1 MRPFIILFTAF
12 LTFSG
17 GAFALSM
24 ASIIKQAEVIKVNA
38 VTAATS
44 TAITVSTTIRGFA
57 ANDPYQIKSLDVP
70 KATYMTRFKA
80 GMGETGGLKG
90 LLKRN
95 AWYAGWAATM
105 FAAGWAIDELTNQV
119 VSTSFPLPMGGYV
132 STLEF
137 RYISTGG
144 VYASFA
150 CSTTPP
156 LTFTACLNS
165 LKYSPLPKSQPVV
178 VNNGGL
184 LQVTYPSIDL
194 MDERFSPSMLRP
206 GLKITFNLYGTTS
219 GDFNSEVAVVSD
231 DSLYDSLITQML
243 QDPDSSGQAFMA
255 PDAWPYPYPEVFPDT
270 VPYIPG
276 VTQSDQE
283 LLDLY
288 AQGLLQSTNPNAAHY
303 VSPEKLAEIAALAGQ
318 LQAGVTPQALV
329 DAANQAAQ
337 APVTQAQL
345 EELMKKQEAAEAKAD
360 AAALE
365 GAKAALAPAT
375 TALDQLNDEKS
386 QLEDMI
392 SDSPTANPPSSI
404 PDIFDWTLPTGNCQ
418 PYPFTFTIQAGSA
431 QADDDGAFCRTYNE
445 VAHPLIFWFLNM
457 LTAVYIFGIW
467 SRTMTSVVGG
477 R

>member
-1 MRPFIILFTAF
+1 MRPVIILFTAF

-24 ASIIKQAEVIKVNA
+24 SAIIKQAEVIKVNA
-38 VTAATS
+38 VTAATN

-95 AWYAGWAATM
+95 AWYAGWLATM
-105 FAAGWAIDELTNQV
+105 VAAGWAIDELTNQV
-119 VSTSFPLPMGGYV
+119 TKNVLTYRGTCVNTSGYMGMA
-132 STLEF
+132 SLENKTPAECGAALRAALLA
-137 RYISTGG
+137 RYPS
-144 VYASFA
+144 
-150 CSTTPP
+150 
-156 LTFTACLNS
+156 LTSYTYSGSIA
-165 LKYSPLPKSQPVV
+165 SPLPPASPQQFIIQLSGENFGKLM
-178 VNNGGL
+178 NL
-184 LQVTYPSIDL
+184 LP
-194 MDERFSPSMLRP
+194 P
-206 GLKITFNLYGTTS
+206 TTTK
-219 GDFNSEVAVVSD
+219 EVIPD
-231 DSLYDSLITQML
+231 DALYDSLISKML
-243 QDPDSSGQAFMA
+243 QDPVKAADAFMV
-255 PDAWPYPYPEVFPDT
+255 PDPWPYPYPEVFPDT

-318 LQAGVTPQALV
+318 LQQGLTDPQPAV

-345 EELMKKQEAAEAKAD
+345 EEILKKQAAAEAKAD
-360 AAALE
+360 AAAVTQ
-365 GAKAALAPAT
+365 AAAALAPAT
-375 TALDQLNDEKS
+375 TALDDLQDEKTE
-386 QLEDMI
+386 LEGMI
-392 SDSPTANPPSSI
+392 TDAPTAQPPSSI

-418 PYPFTFTIQAGSA
+418 PYPFTFSIQAGSA
-431 QADDDGAFCRTYNE
+431 RADDNGAFCQTYND

>member
-17 GAFALSM
+17 GAFAFSM
-24 ASIIKQAEVIKVNA
+24 AGIIKQAEVIKVNA

-90 LLKRN
+90 LVKRN
-95 AWYAGWAATM
+95 AWYVGWAATM
-105 FAAGWAIDELTNQV
+105 AAAGWAIDELTNQV
-119 VSTSFPLPMGGYV
+119 MTKPTNYNGYC
-132 STLEF
+132 
-137 RYISTGG
+137 Y
-144 VYASFA
+144 
-150 CSTTPP
+150 
-156 LTFTACLNS
+156 
-165 LKYSPLPKSQPVV
+165 Q
-178 VNNGGL
+178 
-184 LQVTYPSIDL
+184 D
-194 MDERFSPSMLRP
+194 
-206 GLKITFNLYGTTS
+206 YGTTYTTTYSNCVSIRIGPYTNIQNTVYLS
-219 GDFNSEVAVVSD
+219 GPYPFVIGSETFISITGCRPTDSNLCATIKFSFLPFSASQGALESVSD
-231 DSLYDSLITQML
+231 DALYDSLITEML
-243 QDPDSSGQAFMA
+243 KDPQKAAQAFMV

-303 VSPEKLAEIAALAGQ
+303 VTPEKLAEIAALAGQ

-365 GAKAALAPAT
+365 AAKAALAPAT
-375 TALDQLNDEKS
+375 TALDQLNDEKT

-404 PDIFDWTLPTGNCQ
+404 PDIFDWTLPSGNCQ

-467 SRTMTSVVGG
+467 SRTMTFVVGG

>member
-1 MRPFIILFTAF
+1 MRPVIILFTAF

-17 GAFALSM
+17 GAFAFSM
-24 ASIIKQAEVIKVNA
+24 AGIIKQAEVIKVNA

-95 AWYAGWAATM
+95 AWYAGWLATM
-105 FAAGWAIDELTNQV
+105 VAAGWAIDELTNQV
-119 VSTSFPLPMGGYV
+119 TSTPAGADPRYVWYAQAGEVGYSTSKFTPAEAGVAYCQAYYGKPCTLVSATKNNDSLYYVVFHPQGFGYNPGIQVGRIDCTSNPANLP
-132 STLEF
+132 
-137 RYISTGG
+137 
-144 VYASFA
+144 ASIK
-150 CSTTPP
+150 TT
-156 LTFTACLNS
+156 C
-165 LKYSPLPKSQPVV
+165 
-178 VNNGGL
+178 NNG
-184 LQVTYPSIDL
+184 VPVN
-194 MDERFSPSMLRP
+194 P
-206 GLKITFNLYGTTS
+206 
-219 GDFNSEVAVVSD
+219 VSD
-231 DSLYDSLITQML
+231 DALYDSLISKML
-243 QDPDSSGQAFMA
+243 LDPESAAQAFMV

-303 VSPEKLAEIAALAGQ
+303 VTPEKLAEIAALAGQ

-360 AAALE
+360 AAAVTQ
-365 GAKAALAPAT
+365 AASALAPAA
-375 TALDQLNDEKS
+375 TALDKLNDEKAD
-386 QLEDMI
+386 LEGMI
-392 SDSPTANPPSSI
+392 TDAPTAQPPSTM
-404 PDIFDWTLPTGNCQ
+404 PNIFKWTLPTGNCQ

-431 QADDDGAFCRTYNE
+431 HADDNGAFCQTYNE
-445 VAHPLIFWFLNM
+445 VVHPLIFWFLNM
-457 LTAVYIFGIW
+457 LTAIYIFSIW

>member
-1 MRPFIILFTAF
+1 MRPFIILFTAL

-17 GAFALSM
+17 GVAAFSM
-24 ASIIKQAEVIKVNA
+24 SSVIKQAEVIRVNA
-38 VTAATS
+38 VTAATN

-57 ANDPYQIKSLDVP
+57 ANDPYQIKKIDVP

-105 FAAGWAIDELTNQV
+105 FAAGWAMDELSNQLVSVNGVSISGAGYCQILNSSGTVFINISNFQSSDECIAYVKTMPYTNAGVTYQGAFANAQGNFTYYN
-119 VSTSFPLPMGGYV
+119 TSGGLKYYRASFQGKYPVPYPYYV
-132 STLEF
+132 SYRVSSGVEKPNF
-137 RYISTGG
+137 IS
-144 VYASFA
+144 
-150 CSTTPP
+150 
-156 LTFTACLNS
+156 
-165 LKYSPLPKSQPVV
+165 
-178 VNNGGL
+178 
-184 LQVTYPSIDL
+184 
-194 MDERFSPSMLRP
+194 
-206 GLKITFNLYGTTS
+206 
-219 GDFNSEVAVVSD
+219 VSD
-231 DSLYDSLITQML
+231 DALYNSLISKML
-243 QDPDSSGQAFMA
+243 DDPNAASQAFMV
-255 PDAWPYPYPEVFPDT
+255 PDPWPYPYPEVLPDT

-303 VSPEKLAEIAALAGQ
+303 VTPEKLAEIAALAGQ
-318 LQAGVTPQALV
+318 LQQGLNPEAAV

-337 APVTQAQL
+337 SPVTQAQL

-360 AAALE
+360 AAAVTQ
-365 GAKAALAPAT
+365 AASALAPAA
-375 TALDQLNDEKS
+375 TALDKLNDEKAD
-386 QLEDMI
+386 LEGMI
-392 SDSPTANPPSSI
+392 TDAPTAQPPSTM
-404 PDIFDWTLPTGNCQ
+404 PNIFKWTLPTGNCQ

-431 QADDDGAFCRTYNE
+431 HADDNGAFCQTYNE
-445 VAHPLIFWFLNM
+445 VVHPLIFWFLNM
-457 LTAVYIFGIW
+457 LTAIYIFSIW

>member
-1 MRPFIILFTAF
+1 MRPVIILFSALFIFSAGVSAF
-12 LTFSG
+12 
-17 GAFALSM
+17 SM
-24 ASIIKQAEVIKVNA
+24 AGIIKQAEVIKVNA

-57 ANDPYQIKSLDVP
+57 ANDPYQIKKLDVP

-90 LLKRN
+90 LVKRN
-95 AWYAGWAATM
+95 AWYAAWAASIA
-105 FAAGWAIDELTNQV
+105 AAGWAIDELTDQV
-119 VSTSFPLPMGGYV
+119 TNKPKVYTGSCQTTTGSFGTRTFEQCISIALSASYPVFQKIEYLSGAETLTLGQLTIYKTYGCNTASPPVCTSRDNVFFTPSSVG
-132 STLEF
+132 
-137 RYISTGG
+137 
-144 VYASFA
+144 YAS
-150 CSTTPP
+150 
-156 LTFTACLNS
+156 
-165 LKYSPLPKSQPVV
+165 SQPV
-178 VNNGGL
+178 
-184 LQVTYPSIDL
+184 
-194 MDERFSPSMLRP
+194 
-206 GLKITFNLYGTTS
+206 
-219 GDFNSEVAVVSD
+219 SD
-231 DSLYDSLITQML
+231 DALYDSLVTQML
-243 QDPDSSGQAFMA
+243 NDPEKAAQAFMV
-255 PDAWPYPYPEVFPDT
+255 PDPWPYPYPEVFPDT

-303 VSPEKLAEIAALAGQ
+303 VTPEKLAEIAALAGQ
-318 LQAGVTPQALV
+318 LQAGATPEAVV
-329 DAANQAAQ
+329 DAANQVAQ

-365 GAKAALAPAT
+365 AAKAALAPAT
-375 TALDQLNDEKS
+375 TALDQLNDEKT

>member
-1 MRPFIILFTAF
+1 MRPVIILFSALLIFSAGVSAF
-12 LTFSG
+12 
-17 GAFALSM
+17 SM
-24 ASIIKQAEVIKVNA
+24 AGIIKQAEVIKVNA
-38 VTAATS
+38 VTAATN
-44 TAITVSTTIRGFA
+44 TAITVSTTVRGFA

-95 AWYAGWAATM
+95 AWYAAWAASIA
-105 FAAGWAIDELTNQV
+105 AAGWAIDELTD
-119 VSTSFPLPMGGYV
+119 
-132 STLEF
+132 
-137 RYISTGG
+137 
-144 VYASFA
+144 
-150 CSTTPP
+150 
-156 LTFTACLNS
+156 
-165 LKYSPLPKSQPVV
+165 
-178 VNNGGL
+178 
-184 LQVTYPSIDL
+184 QVTSKEKIYSGTCK
-194 MDERFSPSMLRP
+194 SPSGNFGTRTYNDCIALALTSNFSVFISATLVSGPSSLTIGQLSVYDLVGCRP
-206 GLKITFNLYGTTS
+206 SNPNDCSRNPPRRMEFTPTS
-219 GDFNSEVAVVSD
+219 YTEGVTIPISD
-231 DSLYDSLITQML
+231 DSIYDSLITEML
-243 QDPDSSGQAFMA
+243 IDPQKAAQAFMV
-255 PDAWPYPYPEVFPDT
+255 PDAWPYPYPQVLPDT

-303 VSPEKLAEIAALAGQ
+303 VTPEKLAEIAALAGQ
-318 LQAGVTPQALV
+318 LQAGVTPEALV
-329 DAANQAAQ
+329 DEANQAAQ
-337 APVTQAQL
+337 SPVTQAQL

-360 AAALE
+360 AAAV
-365 GAKAALAPAT
+365 AQAAAALAPAT
-375 TALDQLNDEKS
+375 TALDDLQDEKTE
-386 QLEDMI
+386 LEGMI
-392 SDSPTANPPSSI
+392 TDAPTAQPPSSI

>member
-1 MRPFIILFTAF
+1 MRPFIILFSALF
-12 LTFSG
+12 TFSAG
-17 GAFALSM
+17 VSAFSI
-24 ASIIKQAEVIKVNA
+24 ASVIKQAEIIKVNA
-38 VTAATS
+38 VTAATN

-57 ANDPYQIKSLDVP
+57 ANDPYQIKTVDVP
-70 KATYMTRFKA
+70 KTRFMTHVK
-80 GMGETGGLKG
+80 GNMGSLVKKN
-90 LLKRN
+90 L
-95 AWYAGWAATM
+95 WYAGWFATM
-105 FAAGWAIDELTNQV
+105 AAAGWAIDELTNQV
-119 VSTSFPLPMGGYV
+119 TQTQVAFTGTCSLTSTPFGSAPSYMTAEQCATWAL
-132 STLEF
+132 S
-137 RYISTGG
+137 RY
-144 VYASFA
+144 
-150 CSTTPP
+150 
-156 LTFTACLNS
+156 
-165 LKYSPLPKSQPVV
+165 
-178 VNNGGL
+178 
-184 LQVTYPSIDL
+184 YPSY
-194 MDERFSPSMLRP
+194 SYGVQSYSYYSGNNPP
-206 GLKITFNLYGTTS
+206 AVGKQTQYQITFV
-219 GDFNSEVAVVSD
+219 DFNGVTRNDKYFRLTPVSSGETEVPITD
-231 DSLYDSLITQML
+231 DNIFDSLISYML
-243 QDPDSSGQAFMA
+243 QDPTKAAQAFMV
-255 PDAWPYPYPEVFPDT
+255 PDPWPYPYPEIFPDT

-318 LQAGVTPQALV
+318 LQQGLTDPQPAV

-360 AAALE
+360 AAAVTQ
-365 GAKAALAPAT
+365 AAAALAPAT
-375 TALDQLNDEKS
+375 TALDDLQDEKTE
-386 QLEDMI
+386 LEGMI
-392 SDSPTANPPSSI
+392 TDAPTAQPPSSI

>member
-1 MRPFIILFTAF
+1 MRPVIILFSAL
-12 LTFSG
+12 LTFSAG
-17 GAFALSM
+17 VSAFSM
-24 ASIIKQAEVIKVNA
+24 AGIIKQAEVIKVNA
-38 VTAATS
+38 VTAATN

-57 ANDPYQIKSLDVP
+57 ANDPYQIKKLDIP

-80 GMGETGGLKG
+80 GMGETGGFKG
-90 LLKRN
+90 LVKKN
-95 AWYAGWAATM
+95 AWYAGWFATM
-105 FAAGWAIDELTNQV
+105 VAAGWAIDELTDQMVKPITTFRGKCVDTDSYISVNLENVILTDCTAAIVSAFSSNSSTAPSNYRFSNYSQGSTFLDLFFVDKWGTTPHPRMGQLQNIQV
-119 VSTSFPLPMGGYV
+119 V
-132 STLEF
+132 
-137 RYISTGG
+137 
-144 VYASFA
+144 
-150 CSTTPP
+150 
-156 LTFTACLNS
+156 
-165 LKYSPLPKSQPVV
+165 PV
-178 VNNGGL
+178 G
-184 LQVTYPSIDL
+184 TESI
-194 MDERFSPSMLRP
+194 
-206 GLKITFNLYGTTS
+206 T
-219 GDFNSEVAVVSD
+219 D
-231 DSLYDSLITQML
+231 DQLYDSLVNYML
-243 QDPDSSGQAFMA
+243 QDPVKAADAFMV
-255 PDAWPYPYPEVFPDT
+255 PDPWPYPYPEIFPDT

-303 VSPEKLAEIAALAGQ
+303 VTPQKLAEIAALAGQ
-318 LQAGVTPQALV
+318 LQQGLSPEAVV

-337 APVTQAQL
+337 SPVTQAQL

-360 AAALE
+360 AAAVTQ
-365 GAKAALAPAT
+365 AAAALAPAT
-375 TALDQLNDEKS
+375 TALDDLQDEKTE
-386 QLEDMI
+386 LEGMI
-392 SDSPTANPPSSI
+392 TDAPTAQPPSSI

>member
-1 MRPFIILFTAF
+1 MRPIIILFTAF

-17 GAFALSM
+17 GAFAFSM
-24 ASIIKQAEVIKVNA
+24 AGIIKQAEVIKVNA

-57 ANDPYQIKSLDVP
+57 ANDPYQIKTLDVP
-70 KATYMTRFKA
+70 KTTYMTRLKA

-90 LLKRN
+90 LVKRN
-95 AWYAGWAATM
+95 AWYAGWFATM
-105 FAAGWAIDELTNQV
+105 AAAGWAIDELTNQV
-119 VSTSFPLPMGGYV
+119 TAPTMVTRGTCLKGSST
-132 STLEF
+132 TLGTGKTLAECF
-137 RYISTGG
+137 TLLKAQYPISTGYYTSTQGDPVTAYVIHLTQG
-144 VYASFA
+144 VNQPYLTNAGKLQYLNTSQEGAS
-150 CSTTPP
+150 SVP
-156 LTFTACLNS
+156 
-165 LKYSPLPKSQPVV
+165 
-178 VNNGGL
+178 
-184 LQVTYPSIDL
+184 
-194 MDERFSPSMLRP
+194 
-206 GLKITFNLYGTTS
+206 
-219 GDFNSEVAVVSD
+219 D
-231 DSLYDSLITQML
+231 DAIYDSLITKML
-243 QDPDSSGQAFMA
+243 QDPLAAAQAFMV

-303 VSPEKLAEIAALAGQ
+303 VSPEKYAEIAALAGQ

-337 APVTQAQL
+337 SPVTQAQL
-345 EELMKKQEAAEAKAD
+345 EELMAKQEAAEAKAD

-375 TALDQLNDEKS
+375 EALDQLNDEKTE
-386 QLEDMI
+386 LEDMI
-392 SDSPTANPPSSI
+392 SDAPTAQPPSSI
-404 PDIFDWTLPTGNCQ
+404 PDIFDWALPTGNCQ
-418 PYPFTFTIQAGSA
+418 PYPFTFTIHAGSA
-431 QADDDGAFCRTYNE
+431 QADDNGAFCQTYNE

>member
-1 MRPFIILFTAF
+1 MRPFIILFTAL

-17 GAFALSM
+17 GVAAFSM
-24 ASIIKQAEVIKVNA
+24 SSVIKQAEVIRVNA
-38 VTAATS
+38 VTAATN

-57 ANDPYQIKSLDVP
+57 ANDPYQIKKIDVP

-105 FAAGWAIDELTNQV
+105 LAAGWAIDELTNQV
-119 VSTSFPLPMGGYV
+119 TQPNVSYKGQCSSNRGNAFNVSLTSCY
-132 STLEF
+132 S
-137 RYISTGG
+137 YA
-144 VYASFA
+144 VYGDIVKQVNHVNGPNPPVVG
-150 CSTTPP
+150 STTSYDIYYCAASQPTYCYQNP
-156 LTFTACLNS
+156 VRAYFTAQS
-165 LKYSPLPKSQPVV
+165 KD
-178 VNNGGL
+178 VNG
-184 LQVTYPSIDL
+184 SI
-194 MDERFSPSMLRP
+194 S
-206 GLKITFNLYGTTS
+206 
-219 GDFNSEVAVVSD
+219 VSD
-231 DSLYDSLITQML
+231 DAIYDSIVTEML
-243 QDPDSSGQAFMA
+243 KDKDKASQAFMV
-255 PDAWPYPYPEVFPDT
+255 PDPWPYPYPQIFPDT

-303 VSPEKLAEIAALAGQ
+303 VTPEKLAEIAALAGQ
-318 LQAGVTPQALV
+318 LQAGVTPEALV

-365 GAKAALAPAT
+365 AAKAALAPAT
-375 TALDQLNDEKS
+375 TALDQLNDEKTE
-386 QLEDMI
+386 LEDMI

-418 PYPFTFTIQAGSA
+418 PYPFTFTIKAGSA

>member
-1 MRPFIILFTAF
+1 MRPVIILFTAF

-24 ASIIKQAEVIKVNA
+24 SAIIKQAEVIKVNA

-57 ANDPYQIKSLDVP
+57 ANDPYQIKSLSVP
-70 KATYMTRFKA
+70 KATYLSQVK
-80 GMGETGGLKG
+80 KG
-90 LLKRN
+90 FGSGSLGSLAKDN
-95 AWYAGWAATM
+95 AWYAGFIATVY
-105 FAAGWAIDELTNQV
+105 AAGWAINELSGQ
-119 VSTSFPLPMGGYV
+119 MEYH
-132 STLEF
+132 
-137 RYISTGG
+137 
-144 VYASFA
+144 
-150 CSTTPP
+150 PP
-156 LTFTACLNS
+156 LQVSNGFPAGTVFSSCILLGSGGASIVTRTNVDMTACLAPTS
-165 LKYSPLPKSQPVV
+165 SY
-178 VNNGGL
+178 VNFKLSGNFVQQGSFY
-184 LQVTYPSIDL
+184 QAPITYCFANTPSICWPTGYV
-194 MDERFSPSMLRP
+194 RVASPVPPSP
-206 GLKITFNLYGTTS
+206 IIAP
-219 GDFNSEVAVVSD
+219 AVPVPD
-231 DSLYDSLITQML
+231 DSLYDSLISHML
-243 QDPDSSGQAFMA
+243 QDPVKAADAFMV
-255 PDAWPYPYPEVFPDT
+255 PDPWPYPYPEVFPDT

-365 GAKAALAPAT
+365 AAKAALAPAT
-375 TALDQLNDEKS
+375 TALDQLNDEKTE
-386 QLEDMI
+386 LEDMI